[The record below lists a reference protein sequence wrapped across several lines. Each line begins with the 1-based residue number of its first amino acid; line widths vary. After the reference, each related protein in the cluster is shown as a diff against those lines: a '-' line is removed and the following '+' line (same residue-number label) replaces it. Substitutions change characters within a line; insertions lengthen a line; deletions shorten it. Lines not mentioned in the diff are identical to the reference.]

1 MQNGTQKMQTEQPR
15 PENQHKPANRYKP
28 VRQRLSYKGAW
39 KDRFKKFIFGSK
51 EKEGAGKQTVV
62 YILLIS
68 IGFVYLYPLLYMI
81 SRSFMTVSDL
91 LDSSIQWLPTSA
103 YIDNYK
109 NAARAMD
116 FWKTF
121 GDSVLVAGIPT
132 LINVVICAIVGYGF
146 ARYEFPGKKV
156 LMGLL
161 IFSFIL
167 PPQITMMPTYAF
179 YTDIGIVNSLK
190 AFVIPSILGQ
200 GLKSQ
205 IFILIFWQF
214 FRQVPQALIE
224 AAKIDGA
231 GHFKSFARIAIPSAA
246 PAILVVFL
254 FSIVWYWNESYL
266 TQLYVV
272 GVTGGAESTLSTLVV
287 SLKTFDTAYTT
298 AASQSG
304 GTMVSINENIKMAG
318 TMLSILPLLIMYFV
332 LQRQFV
338 ESVDRTGI
346 TGE

>member
-1 MQNGTQKMQTEQPR
+1 MKDATQKRLRKQPK
-15 PENQHKPANRYKP
+15 N
-28 VRQRLSYKGAW
+28 RLSYKGAW
-39 KDRFKKFIFGSK
+39 KDKLRKFVFGSK
-51 EKEGAGKQTVV
+51 EKEGAGKQLVV

-81 SRSFMTVSDL
+81 SRSFMTVGDL
-91 LDSSIQWLPTSA
+91 LDSSIQWLPTEF
-103 YIDNYK
+103 YTDNYK
-109 NAARAMD
+109 NAAKAMN

-121 GDSVLVAGIPT
+121 KDSVLVAGIPT
-132 LINVVICAIVGYGF
+132 LINVIICAIVGYGF
-146 ARYEFPGKKV
+146 ARYNFPGKKI

-161 IFSFIL
+161 IFSFII
-167 PPQITMMPTYAF
+167 PPQITMMPTYVF
-179 YTDIGIVNSLK
+179 YTDIKIINSLK
-190 AFVIPSILGQ
+190 AFIIPAVLGQ

-272 GVTGGAESTLSTLVV
+272 GATADANSSLSTLVV
-287 SLKTFDTAYTT
+287 SLKTFETSYAT

-304 GTMVSINENIKMAG
+304 GQMVSINENIKMAG
-318 TMLSILPLLIMYFV
+318 TMLSILPLLVMYFV

>member
-1 MQNGTQKMQTEQPR
+1 MQNGSQTKQTKQPK
-15 PENQHKPANRYKP
+15 PTKPAK
-28 VRQRLSYKGAW
+28 QRLSYKGAW
-39 KDRFKKFIFGSK
+39 KDRLRKFVFGSK
-51 EKEGAGKQTVV
+51 EKEGAGKQLVV
-62 YILLIS
+62 YVLLIS

-91 LDSSIQWLPTSA
+91 LDSSIQWLPTSV
-103 YIDNYK
+103 YFDNYK

-121 GDSVLVAGIPT
+121 KDSVLVAGIPT
-132 LINVVICAIVGYGF
+132 LINVVVCATVGYGF

-190 AFVIPSILGQ
+190 AFIIPSILGQ
-200 GLKSQ
+200 GLKAQ

-231 GHFKSFARIAIPSAA
+231 GHFKSFARISIPSAA

-272 GVTGGAESTLSTLVV
+272 GMLQDSESALSTLVV
-287 SLKTFDTAYTT
+287 SLKTFDTAYST

>member
-121 GDSVLVAGIPT
+121 GE
-132 LINVVICAIVGYGF
+132 IVCSPPPLSRPQHRAVSGRTHSSTTQSKTGTPQ
-146 ARYEFPGKKV
+146 E
-156 LMGLL
+156 
-161 IFSFIL
+161 L
-167 PPQITMMPTYAF
+167 PAQR
-179 YTDIGIVNSLK
+179 K
-190 AFVIPSILGQ
+190 
-200 GLKSQ
+200 
-205 IFILIFWQF
+205 
-214 FRQVPQALIE
+214 E
-224 AAKIDGA
+224 
-231 GHFKSFARIAIPSAA
+231 
-246 PAILVVFL
+246 
-254 FSIVWYWNESYL
+254 
-266 TQLYVV
+266 
-272 GVTGGAESTLSTLVV
+272 
-287 SLKTFDTAYTT
+287 
-298 AASQSG
+298 SQSW
-304 GTMVSINENIKMAG
+304 
-318 TMLSILPLLIMYFV
+318 
-332 LQRQFV
+332 QR
-338 ESVDRTGI
+338 T
-346 TGE
+346 

>member
-1 MQNGTQKMQTEQPR
+1 MQTEQPR

-266 TQLYVV
+266 TEMYVQ
-272 GVTGGAESTLSTLVV
+272 GLSSKSIWVNLVV
-287 SLKTFDTAYTT
+287 QLKNFDTSFATMQATGDAAVSLSESVRMAAT
-298 AASQSG
+298 A
-304 GTMVSINENIKMAG
+304 
-318 TMLSILPLLIMYFV
+318 LSILPLMLMYFV
-332 LQRQFV
+332 LQKQFV
-338 ESVDRTGI
+338 ESIDRAGI

>member
-1 MQNGTQKMQTEQPR
+1 MKSTTQKSQAKQP
-15 PENQHKPANRYKP
+15 KS
-28 VRQRLSYKGAW
+28 RLSYKGAW
-39 KDRFKKFIFGSK
+39 KDKLKKFVFGNK
-51 EKEGAGKQTVV
+51 EKEGAGKQIVV
-62 YILLIS
+62 YVLLIS
-68 IGFVYLYPLLYMI
+68 IGFVYLYPLLHMI

-91 LDSSIQWLPTSA
+91 LDSSIQWLPTEF
-103 YIDNYK
+103 YTQNYK

-121 GDSVLVAGIPT
+121 RDSVLIAGVPT

-146 ARYEFPGKKV
+146 ARYNFPGKKIM
-156 LMGLL
+156 MGLL
-161 IFSFIL
+161 IFSFII
-167 PPQITMMPTYAF
+167 PPQITMMPTYVF
-179 YTDIGIVNSLK
+179 YTDIGIINSLK
-190 AFVIPSILGQ
+190 AFIIPAVLGQ

-205 IFILIFWQF
+205 IFILIFYQF

-231 GHFKSFARIAIPSAA
+231 GHFKSFARIAIPSAG

-272 GVTGGAESTLSTLVV
+272 GATADATSTLSTLVV
-287 SLKTFDTAYTT
+287 SLKTFETSYAT

-304 GTMVSINENIKMAG
+304 GSMVSINENIKMAG
-318 TMLSILPLLIMYFV
+318 TMLSILPLLIMYFI